1 LTPATNTAATTGSAV
16 SLTNVI
22 ALKRPNQAEGWALLC
37 QSVQALQD
45 LFLGETPSISKVR
58 PLITPASLQISS
70 RGRVV
75 FSIVPATGGVG
86 GQQHEQG
93 RDAGA
98 APDYDTSEEPFLSPE
113 YINSLGK
120 NVQFSESDVEKMWI
134 YSLGVTLQRTVS
146 SFAVNHQQHHHQQQQ
161 QQQQQEYD
169 GGVHHLRTEDA
180 LTPLDHVVLAIS
192 SAASVRICPSRV
204 PGGCS
209 SFTGA
214 RTGSMVAL
222 AWISFISPLQ
232 TSSSSVVGSRSTKQY
247 PWAGR

>member
-1 LTPATNTAATTGSAV
+1 
-16 SLTNVI
+16 
-22 ALKRPNQAEGWALLC
+22 
-37 QSVQALQD
+37 
-45 LFLGETPSISKVR
+45 TPSISKVR

-86 GQQHEQG
+86 GQQQQHEQG
-93 RDAGA
+93 RNASA
-98 APDYDTSEEPFLSPE
+98 APDFGTSEEPFLSPE

-146 SFAVNHQQHHHQQQQ
+146 SFAVNHQQNHHQQ

-180 LTPLDHVVLAIS
+180 LTPLDHVVLAMCE
-192 SAASVRICPSRV
+192 ANLYQRASLM
-204 PGGCS
+204 
-209 SFTGA
+209 F
-214 RTGSMVAL
+214 L
-222 AWISFISPLQ
+222 L
-232 TSSSSVVGSRSTKQY
+232 
-247 PWAGR
+247 